1 MQTYPN
7 PREVLLKKTTNM
19 IQDPTVNQYQH
30 MIYIRINKQ
39 MKSLSTFCNQMQI
52 VQNHNYNSDFIAIVT
67 PQRELV

>member
-30 MIYIRINKQ
+30 MIYISINKQ
-39 MKSLSTFCNQMQI
+39 MKLLSTFCNQMQI